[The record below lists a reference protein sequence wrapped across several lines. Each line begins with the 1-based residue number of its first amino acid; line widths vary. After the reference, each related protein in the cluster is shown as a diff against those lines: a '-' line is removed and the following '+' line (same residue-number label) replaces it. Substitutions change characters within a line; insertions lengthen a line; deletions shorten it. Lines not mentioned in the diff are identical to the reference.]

1 MYRSHRSKIKIY
13 VNIANSVVY
22 YAISSLWT
30 QFNKVITFK
39 LLRLA
44 ILLKL
49 PQMNYCQLHNFVFTQ
64 FKEMKPYDGWK
75 YGFEIYFPKFI
86 FIFIE
91 IHSCWHPVS
100 MKGGSEGK
108 WWDGESRDILWCERL
123 SLEFCVSLFPCNL
136 SWAQWSSL
144 SSPSSPADTEK
155 EMLVTGYCC
164 TIS

>member
-1 MYRSHRSKIKIY
+1 MSVLTKYGRKKNVQRPVQENKEM
-13 VNIANSVVY
+13 NIANFNFVVY

-44 ILLKL
+44 ILLKF
-49 PQMNYCQLHNFVFTQ
+49 PQMNYCQLHNFVFIQ

-108 WWDGESRDILWCERL
+108 WWDGELRDILWCERL

-136 SWAQWSSL
+136 SWAQ
-144 SSPSSPADTEK
+144 
-155 EMLVTGYCC
+155 
-164 TIS
+164 